1 LELSK
6 LNENEGLHEK
16 LSAIKG
22 RFDEA
27 CLQWAIFAGAAAYCY
42 GSPRRV
48 TDIDILV
55 RSQDLKEARSALE
68 GLNVEGFDVGKGAE
82 MKIGRAV
89 CRFFLE
95 EIPAERIQRRELFG
109 IEVPVIPVEDNII
122 FKAFLQRG
130 KEEGKHDI
138 EDIHQMIKHEKT
150 DVEYLRE
157 RIQKCGCEERLKPIL
172 QPLIPNLWKTTSPT

>member
-1 LELSK
+1 VGDFRWSSSILL
-6 LNENEGLHEK
+6 
-16 LSAIKG
+16 
-22 RFDEA
+22 R
-27 CLQWAIFAGAAAYCY
+27 
-42 GSPRRV
+42 SPRRV

-157 RIQKCGCEERLKPIL
+157 RMQKCGCEERVKPIL
-172 QPLIPNLWKTTSPT
+172 QTLIQNSWKTTSPT